1 MHQAVTEISV
11 AAARIQRAEPI
22 EPIESPGIKL
32 LNQSPIGFGFANG
45 ESNKQIMFVNSRNIQ
60 GAFQEFRKLP
70 WLKIYNWNH

>member
-1 MHQAVTEISV
+1 MHQAVTKISV

-70 WLKIYNWNH
+70 